1 MAQPEESAPPK
12 KEYTDNP
19 DGLSFTF
26 GTLKVVKGLSSL
38 NAIYYILC
46 FEFEIPNKKNDKNL
60 NTIDEE
66 LEVEPELEKV
76 QEPVT
81 VSVK

>member
-1 MAQPEESAPPK
+1 M
-12 KEYTDNP
+12 
-19 DGLSFTF
+19 
-26 GTLKVVKGLSSL
+26 
-38 NAIYYILC
+38 C
-46 FEFEIPNKKNDKNL
+46 FEFEIPITKKDKNL
-60 NTIDEE
+60 DMIDEE

>member
-1 MAQPEESAPPK
+1 
-12 KEYTDNP
+12 
-19 DGLSFTF
+19 
-26 GTLKVVKGLSSL
+26 L
-38 NAIYYILC
+38 NTIYYIMC
-46 FEFEIPNKKNDKNL
+46 FEFEIPNKKKDKNL